1 MLKKLILIMGLL
13 ISILICANEDNNGI
27 ITLKYNTSN
36 LENLEI
42 EYPSVFVGYKKNK
55 EYSLSYTREWEK
67 NEFEK
72 GLNLLEFYK
81 GNYYFLIG
89 QSSQLNLSVGLDYT
103 YKLLTLG
110 IKMNNYDDTTVKYY
124 KIQGDYYFKNGI
136 ISTGKV
142 NLVDDGKTELNYML
156 KLNYNIFNYSYYF
169 DFNDLNKGVFEIK
182 KDGIMKKYFL
192 GFSYATEFN
201 TNKNAA
207 SLSLGYNF

>member
-1 MLKKLILIMGLL
+1 MGLL

-81 GNYYFLIG
+81 GN
-89 QSSQLNLSVGLDYT
+89 
-103 YKLLTLG
+103 
-110 IKMNNYDDTTVKYY
+110 
-124 KIQGDYYFKNGI
+124 
-136 ISTGKV
+136 
-142 NLVDDGKTELNYML
+142 
-156 KLNYNIFNYSYYF
+156 
-169 DFNDLNKGVFEIK
+169 
-182 KDGIMKKYFL
+182 
-192 GFSYATEFN
+192 
-201 TNKNAA
+201 
-207 SLSLGYNF
+207 